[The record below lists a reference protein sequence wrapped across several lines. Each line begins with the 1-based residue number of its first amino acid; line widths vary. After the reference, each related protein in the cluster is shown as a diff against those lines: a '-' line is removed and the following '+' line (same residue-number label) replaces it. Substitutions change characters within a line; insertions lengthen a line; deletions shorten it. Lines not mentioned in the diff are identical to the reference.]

1 MAGWLWAWVPVLPH
15 FPGLWLPLVAAVA
28 LLYSFV
34 AVGLMPYY
42 EEYPATTK
50 DPELLNPRW
59 PAIILFLM
67 GLGLFLYLGRRLAGR
82 VAGEPPDFKAIKS
95 FAFFVIGLG
104 GIYILF
110 INPFALLF
118 CLPLFFWLLIG
129 GRKGIGR
136 PPDIAFFL
144 LGGLI
149 VYALINA
156 FGFLTLRYDWLFLW
170 YMLKMFSVQL
180 ITFPTPIVAM
190 AMIAA
195 GLAMIVNAPHRVESM
210 LSEPQAVK
218 T

>member
-15 FPGLWLPLVAAVA
+15 FLGLWLPLVAAVA

-34 AVGLMPYY
+34 AVGLMQYY

-136 PPDIAFFL
+136 PLDIAFFL

-149 VYALINA
+149 VYALIYV

-170 YMLKMFSVQL
+170 YMLNMFSVQM
-180 ITFPTPIVAM
+180 ITFPTAIVAM

-195 GLAMIVNAPHRVESM
+195 GLAMIVNPPHRVESM